1 MKKETFFVLGE
12 KEFVSLNL
20 ERIYQV
26 EVEQNLTKERER
38 EGVRKEKGGGE
49 REGVSEREG
58 ERD

>member
-38 EGVRKEKGGGE
+38 GSEKGE
-49 REGVSEREG
+49 RRSE
-58 ERD
+58 